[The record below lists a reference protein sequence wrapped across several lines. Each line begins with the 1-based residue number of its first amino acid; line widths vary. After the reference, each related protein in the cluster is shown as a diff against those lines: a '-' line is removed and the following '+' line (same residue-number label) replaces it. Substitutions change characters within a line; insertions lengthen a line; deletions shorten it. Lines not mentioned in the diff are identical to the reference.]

1 MAFRTPFRP
10 LYTLTNYDVYCELN
24 FTATKYV
31 LQKWSEWWRMFSGQT
46 QIPRRYKPG
55 HGPLIRCEKRVVWI
69 DSWHESYIFSSNEN
83 SLSRGT
89 KKYIHDNLLFKS
101 LEKLLYITDCCEFW
115 PIRQIYVFLK
125 NVTFILAGYSTRIN
139 VSTVCLIIL

>member
-31 LQKWSEWWRMFSGQT
+31 LQKRSEWWRMFSGQT

-55 HGPLIRCEKRVVWI
+55 HGPLIRCEKHVVWI

-89 KKYIHDNLLFKS
+89 KKIYSWQLTFQILGKAVVHHGLL
-101 LEKLLYITDCCEFW
+101 W
-115 PIRQIYVFLK
+115 
-125 NVTFILAGYSTRIN
+125 ILTNKTNICIPKECNFYSGRIFN
-139 VSTVCLIIL
+139 